1 MSKDLHIPTCTMLER
16 YTSGVSWPPPHAVP
30 DGFYGAEIFGPVYNT
45 LFRPVLFSIQDNSL
59 GMDKDT
65 VEALTTMSHLQV
77 IEQAFRRQ
85 IPGAFELL
93 RLATETQ
100 NAFLASASSVH
111 NISAESEE
119 KRARGLELN
128 EAETRVSFDRLNDLL
143 FSGHALDDEVNTDT
157 IAERE
162 VQHSRNDL
170 LDVDLFE
177 RRPEELVMK
186 SRRRPQKKDVRFQE
200 EVDDSLA
207 LRADPLS
214 KQRTELLTYDNCIK
228 REMGSSK
235 VSKAAHDWVTTNLS
249 NMKRAITTETK
260 KRTARDSLY
269 AEATESALHLE
280 ARALL
285 SFKCSRIDA
294 GSVCTNPGV
303 FPKNTYKRLAAF
315 SIITSPASPSKL
327 VTSPPSS
334 SRRTQKKPAIETPPA
349 PSADAAE
356 DDDYGPASNE
366 SSTETNDVVPSIE
379 IAEQLKETLLFND
392 IRGPESDDAPHTS
405 IRSPPPG
412 PTTFS
417 DYLPLVI
424 LFLVWEFK
432 KDGQT
437 FSQVMN
443 QGRFALMNNAK
454 FLGCLGIY
462 KVPVFG
468 IVAVGFKAY
477 LLMAWGEKAEGEPDT
492 THVMISDVNCPHWDI
507 CNRSQ
512 ALHLAIFLLNLRDSW
527 VPLILSN
534 VREVTEDVRAR
545 WSSEDPN
552 VRHSFDWQMAHQSG
566 EERLRGLKEL
576 ETAQLTCELP
586 ERQKVLDRKDQLKQ
600 QHSEGLEAQKAK
612 TKGGR
617 AKAGSVLSVP

>member
-1 MSKDLHIPTCTMLER
+1 MSKDLDIPTCTMLEH

-45 LFRPVLFSIQDNSL
+45 LFRPVLFSIQDNPL

-65 VEALTTMSHLQV
+65 IKALTTMSNLQV

-93 RLATETQ
+93 PLATETQ
-100 NAFLASASSVH
+100 DAFLASASSVH
-111 NISAESEE
+111 KISAESEE
-119 KRARGLELN
+119 KRARGLEPN

-260 KRTARDSLY
+260 ERTARDSLY

-294 GSVCTNPGV
+294 GSVCTIPGV
-303 FPKNTYKRLAAF
+303 FPKDTYKRLAAF
-315 SIITSPASPSKL
+315 SIITSPASPSKS

-334 SRRTQKKPAIETPPA
+334 SRRTQKKPASETPPA

-366 SSTETNDVVPSIE
+366 SSTETNDVVPSLE

-392 IRGPESDDAPHTS
+392 IRGPET
-405 IRSPPPG
+405 
-412 PTTFS
+412 
-417 DYLPLVI
+417 LVI
-424 LFLVWEFK
+424 LFLVWAFK

-454 FLGCLGIY
+454 FLGCLSIY

-477 LLMAWGEKAEGEPDT
+477 LLMAWGEKVEGKPDT
-492 THVMISDVNCPHWDI
+492 THVRISDVNCPHWDI

-512 ALHLAIFLLNLRDSW
+512 ALQLAIFLLNLRDHW
-527 VPLILSN
+527 LPHLLEK
-534 VREVTEDVRAR
+534 VREVTADVRAR
-545 WSSEDPN
+545 WSSDDPK
-552 VRHSFDWQMAHQSG
+552 VRRSFDWQMTHQLG
-566 EERLRGLKEL
+566 EERLRSLQGVMAEQA
-576 ETAQLTCELP
+576 EQ
-586 ERQKVLDRKDQLKQ
+586 
-600 QHSEGLEAQKAK
+600 
-612 TKGGR
+612 
-617 AKAGSVLSVP
+617 